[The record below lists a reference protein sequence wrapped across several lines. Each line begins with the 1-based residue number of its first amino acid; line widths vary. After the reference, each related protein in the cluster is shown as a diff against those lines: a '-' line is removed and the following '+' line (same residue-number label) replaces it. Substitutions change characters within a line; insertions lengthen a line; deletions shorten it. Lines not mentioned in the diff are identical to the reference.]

1 MGCLLRSKNKE
12 YGMKKL
18 IAIFGLVTL
27 GVLSAIGQD
36 WSEYSRGSDAWHKH
50 NRDALFHP
58 WKYDRGGRLKR
69 GKHVAVRGKARR
81 HHKH

>member
-1 MGCLLRSKNKE
+1 MR
-12 YGMKKL
+12 KL
-18 IAIFGLVTL
+18 VAVLGLITI
-27 GVLSAIGQD
+27 GALSILGQD
-36 WSEYSRGSDAWHKH
+36 WSEYSRGSDAWHRH

-69 GKHVAVRGKARR
+69 GKHVVVHRGKARR